1 MVLGER
7 QKHLEV
13 LRATWTQP
21 WSPSQGCLETAS
33 RAAIGNGSNRPKAVL
48 HGRKLERLAGSSP
61 SLLLRVKA
69 IANI

>member
-33 RAAIGNGSNRPKAVL
+33 RAAIGNGSNRPK
-48 HGRKLERLAGSSP
+48 RSFMAGSLKDWLEVARP
-61 SLLLRVKA
+61 FFCA
-69 IANI
+69 